1 MTTTVNSDMIIYN
14 ELAQTAYL
22 ERLQDNLNVF
32 NQASNGAIRYVNEI
46 IQGDFKEESFY
57 RVGGSIE
64 HRDVNSTAKVTA
76 KKIGAGES
84 IGVKV
89 PYKYGPYASSEEAF
103 KRRAR
108 SPEEFAM
115 IVGQDLADALVSGR
129 LQYGLTAMKAA
140 ISSNPAMVAQG
151 NIATDGRKALTKAQ
165 RKFGDK
171 FGRISLWVMNSDTY
185 FDLVDDALTN
195 QIYGESEIVVYGG
208 LPGTL
213 GKPVL
218 VTDIV
223 GDDDVFGLQQGAL
236 TVTESQAPGF
246 RAYDI
251 NDEENLAIG
260 MRAEGTFNLDLLGY
274 SWDKQKGE
282 NPTLALLGS
291 DANWIK
297 HATSNK
303 MTAGTYLDLSGTT
316 TG

>member
-14 ELAQTAYL
+14 QLAQTAYL

-32 NQASNGAIRYVNEI
+32 NQASNGAIRYINNV
-46 IQGDFKEESFY
+46 IQGDFSQESFY

-64 HRDVNSTAKVTA
+64 HRDVNSTAKVTN

-84 IGVKV
+84 VGVKV
-89 PYKYGPYASSEEAF
+89 PFKYGPYASTEEAF

-108 SPEEFAM
+108 SPEEFSE
-115 IVGQDLADALVSGR
+115 IIGYDLADALVAGR
-129 LQYGLTAMKAA
+129 LQYGLTALKAA
-140 ISSNPAMVAQG
+140 ITSNPDMIAKG
-151 NIATDGRKALTKAQ
+151 SIATDGRKALTKGM

-171 FGRISLWVMNSDTY
+171 FGRIALWVMNSDTY
-185 FDLVDDALTN
+185 FDIVDEALTN
-195 QIYGESEIVVYGG
+195 QVYGESEIVIYGG

-218 VTDIV
+218 VTDLV
-223 GDDDVFGLQQGAL
+223 DDNDAFGLQAGAL

-274 SWDKQKGE
+274 SWDMSKGA
-282 NPTLALLGS
+282 NPNLALLGA
-291 DANWIK
+291 DANWKK

-303 MTAGTYLDLSGTT
+303 MTAGTLLDLSGTP
-316 TG
+316 